1 MVLST
6 SAAEKL
12 EQEKS
17 ATGSVELVTQKCW
30 GHKKQGEVTRGR
42 EPVE

>member
-17 ATGSVELVTQKCW
+17 ATVSVELVTQNVG
-30 GHKKQGEVTRGR
+30 GHKKQEEVTRGR